1 MILIFLIILT
11 VLTIFNL
18 ICVVAISIFLVRHHQ
33 SMRLMFKDVVEAMGV
48 ILEPVSLEQSEP
60 SLKKTWDEKYEEE
73 MAFRRKQVQVDS
85 GLKDLNSDVD

>member
-1 MILIFLIILT
+1 MIPIFLVILT

-18 ICVVAISIFLVRHHQ
+18 ICIVAISIFLVRHHQ

-48 ILEPVSLEQSEP
+48 ILEPVSLEQSD
-60 SLKKTWDEKYEEE
+60 KKTWDEKYEEE